1 MRSVRAQRGFTLIEM
16 MVVVAIIA
24 ILSLLLISAS
34 SRPVGASARNSAEQ
48 MVSTINFAKLRAQA
62 TRRVHL
68 VQFDQGHA
76 WVRVASST
84 GLVPPVTT
92 TYNDVVQTITFPNG
106 VKIYDVDGMAH
117 STPVGSASDNTVL
130 NSTPYELYIRPD
142 GQSTASTLFIGDG
155 VHQFRVI
162 VYPITGGTYAREWW

>member
-1 MRSVRAQRGFTLIEM
+1 MPAARTQRGFTLIEM

-24 ILSLLLISAS
+24 ILSMLLVSAS

-48 MVSTINFAKLRAQA
+48 MVSTINFARLRAQA

-76 WVRVASST
+76 WVRVASVP

-106 VKIYDVDGMAH
+106 VKIYDIDGAAH
-117 STPVGSASDNTVL
+117 STPVGSATDNTGL
-130 NSTPYELYIRPD
+130 AYDLYIRPD
-142 GQSTASTLFIGDG
+142 SQSTASTLFIGDG

-162 VYPITGGTYAREWW
+162 VYPVTGGTYAREWW